1 MRKSFRSLILSC
13 CCLAAATA
21 AAQTQ
26 ATVQAI
32 GGRTVEALTIQHP
45 ASRCV
50 VVFEAGSRGTIDQWS
65 KVLAGVSRDATVFA
79 YNRPG
84 YGNSDAASTPRD
96 GRTIVEELRQVL
108 RHKGLKP
115 PYVLVGH
122 SLGGLY
128 MQLFAR
134 AYPDE
139 VKGLVLVDALYPGAI
154 RPVADFPWATRLA
167 GRLLFSRAV
176 WREIEQIDAT
186 GKAVLALPDIDNLPI
201 MRLVNEPKAH
211 PGKVPPIAV
220 DFGVTT
226 TDQATIERMRRLYP
240 NAKTIVVDSDHQ
252 MQEATPEVIV
262 QAIHD
267 LVQTPYPA
275 PIPAY
280 ASDAS
285 ASGSR
290 KPAMR

>member
-1 MRKSFRSLILSC
+1 MLKSFRSLVLSC
-13 CCLAAATA
+13 CCLVVATA

-26 ATVQAI
+26 PTLHTI
-32 GGRTVEALTIQHP
+32 GGRKVEALTIYNP
-45 ASRCV
+45 ASPCV

-65 KVLAGVSRDATVFA
+65 KVLAAASRDATVFA

-84 YGNSDAASTPRD
+84 YGNSDAATTPRD

-108 RHKGLKP
+108 RQQGLKP

-139 VKGLVLVDALYPGAI
+139 VRGLVLVDALYPGAI
-154 RPVADFPWATRLA
+154 RPVADFPWATRVA

-186 GKAVLALPDIDNLPI
+186 GRQVLALPDIDNLPI
-201 MRLVNEPKAH
+201 MRLVNEPKPH
-211 PGKVPPIAV
+211 PGEVPPIAV

-226 TDQATIERMRRLYP
+226 TDKATIERMRRLYP
-240 NAKTIVVDSDHQ
+240 NAKTVIVDSDHQ
-252 MQEATPEVIV
+252 MQEATPEAIV

-267 LVQTPYPA
+267 LVQVPYPS
-275 PIPAY
+275 PIPTY

-285 ASGSR
+285 ASGSKR
-290 KPAMR
+290 PAMR